1 MDKRPTAA
9 KPVTI
14 STVTVSRILQVC
26 YNNVPSCADI
36 QYQASRTGSCDVS
49 DEQCYRFRVAYRRAS
64 IEVAQVE
71 NGVTAE
77 LELFAVWQSN
87 AYGMNPPWNVAL
99 ASQQRTY
106 TMKDTLTSSS
116 E

>member
-1 MDKRPTAA
+1 M
-9 KPVTI
+9 
-14 STVTVSRILQVC
+14 S
-26 YNNVPSCADI
+26 
-36 QYQASRTGSCDVS
+36 VS

-71 NGVTAE
+71 NGVTVE

-87 AYGMNPPWNVAL
+87 AYGINPPWNVAL
-99 ASQQRTY
+99 ATQQRTY